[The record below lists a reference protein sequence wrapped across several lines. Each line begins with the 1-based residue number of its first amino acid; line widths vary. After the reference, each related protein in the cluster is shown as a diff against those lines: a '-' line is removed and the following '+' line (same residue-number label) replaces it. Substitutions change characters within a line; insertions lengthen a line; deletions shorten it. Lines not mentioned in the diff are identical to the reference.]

1 MQFDLKIF
9 VVAVEKW
16 GIANPFSW
24 IALSLFPLL
33 SARDFLLRMRIEKNL
48 GFICVSGIQDFRF
61 DLRCE
66 RQAWSLV
73 WIILRAIPSLFFF
86 FFHICF
92 KNRYGAQFILQLAF
106 LWYKTKMSETGF
118 LSWKS
123 RGIFFAVC
131 SYFLCSGGWG
141 EVEWCNRFCGVKYLE
156 IKIRSWKS
164 PNHGLMIQKFKVCI
178 RFRIC
183 VFLSFYT
190 LSVWRSRI

>member
-33 SARDFLLRMRIEKNL
+33 SARDFLLRMRMEKNL

-141 EVEWCNRFCGVKYLE
+141 GRWSGVTDFVAL
-156 IKIRSWKS
+156 STWKS
-164 PNHGLMIQKFKVCI
+164 RLEVGRVPIMDWWYRSLKYAFGFVFVC
-178 RFRIC
+178 FC
-183 VFLSFYT
+183 LFT
-190 LSVWRSRI
+190 L